1 MDESTRE
8 PRESPEPAKA
18 GAVEPASRPPS
29 ERLVD
34 VMRRFL
40 VSAPQAG
47 PTRQIAIYR
56 MPRYLQWGVEALAKQ
71 MKRGKDIAFQC
82 ALPFGLSRLEKFQGI
97 SEILRIRSEIVS
109 DGDPEAM
116 SFFEH
121 FGLVDVDTGGASAR
135 ERPYKREVH
144 RGLAERLG
152 RLAADLGLP
161 QGQLALFAL
170 MAAFVDAPE
179 FVKRPEYRQS
189 MRQTLLRFSE
199 KVRARAARAK
209 EHADA
214 RPAATTEEP
223 GCSFED
229 VFRLVTSPSPH
240 DRRD

>member
-1 MDESTRE
+1 MRQFLQTPPEVG
-8 PRESPEPAKA
+8 PRN
-18 GAVEPASRPPS
+18 
-29 ERLVD
+29 
-34 VMRRFL
+34 
-40 VSAPQAG
+40 
-47 PTRQIAIYR
+47 QIAIYR
-56 MPRYLQWGVEALAKQ
+56 LPRYLEWGLESSAKHL
-71 MKRGKDIAFQC
+71 KRGKDVAFQC
-82 ALPFGLSRLEKFQGI
+82 ALPFGLSRLQRFQGI
-97 SEILRIRSEIVS
+97 SEIRRIRSEIVS

-152 RLAADLGLP
+152 RLAADLGIP

-189 MRQTLLRFSE
+189 MRQTLCRFSE

-209 EHADA
+209 EHAKA
-214 RPAATTEEP
+214 RPPAIVEEL
-223 GCSFED
+223 GCSFESL
-229 VFRLVTSPSPH
+229 FRLETPLSP
-240 DRRD
+240 DRRE